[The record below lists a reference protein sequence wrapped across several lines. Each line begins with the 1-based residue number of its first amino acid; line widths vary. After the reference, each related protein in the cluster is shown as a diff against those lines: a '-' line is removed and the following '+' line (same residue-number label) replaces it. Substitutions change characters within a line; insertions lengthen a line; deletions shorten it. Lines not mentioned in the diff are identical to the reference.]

1 MWITISV
8 FFSELWRGHLYQDL
22 LPFAET
28 YLCTG
33 TVCNS
38 EMTIVKIDGF
48 TTTKNRDLF
57 STYAKFSEKL
67 FVSTKRVEM
76 FMFNGKFYVR
86 TKCMISK

>member
-57 STYAKFSEKL
+57 ITYAKFSEKL

>member
-1 MWITISV
+1 
-8 FFSELWRGHLYQDL
+8 
-22 LPFAET
+22 
-28 YLCTG
+28 
-33 TVCNS
+33 
-38 EMTIVKIDGF
+38 MTIVKIDGF

-67 FVSTKRVEM
+67 FVSTKGVEM